1 MSLKLRDR
9 MSELGRC
16 HGPLLLR
23 SPNPRARARSHPSAK
38 DRLAETVRPTASYP
52 MDAKTDPRIQLTV
65 LPIAWPAD
73 PVPIAR
79 RPSATPLAW
88 LQDLEAKC
96 PRPPRPWHCRR
107 PDREQI
113 AR

>member
-1 MSLKLRDR
+1 MVRCCS
-9 MSELGRC
+9 GRQT
-16 HGPLLLR
+16 
-23 SPNPRARARSHPSAK
+23 RAPAPALTRPQKIAF
-38 DRLAETVRPTASYP
+38 AETVRPTASYR
-52 MDAKTDPRIQLTV
+52 MDAKTDPRIQLIV

-79 RPSATPLAW
+79 LPSASPLAW

-96 PRPPRPWHCRR
+96 PSPPRPWHCRR